1 MTTYTFVT
9 FAPIQGFIEKTRKL
23 RDLYGA
29 SLILSHLSSKLVE
42 AIEREGKGKVISPG
56 LPDYSKG
63 MPNRIL
69 IEGEEFTEKM
79 AQKAL
84 TDAWGEILDECRE
97 WLEKQIEQFQK
108 KQKNDSELR
117 EEEWS
122 RNSEYWPWKQEWN
135 KWKNYSWEVFWGSG
149 DSPDNAR
156 LDLETRKLS
165 RRWTAINWIGESSSI
180 SGADAIAYPGMEGR
194 DIKLTKEGFPK
205 KEQEKADKFFRMLA
219 VMLDIPKADWGDE
232 KNPEVEGKFIDP
244 NERLSIPELVKRL
257 VTRPQV
263 AKLIPMN
270 APESFREMIR
280 QARNMERFA
289 KSPYEGEEVS
299 ELEGHWTGWFM
310 GDGDKM
316 GDHLTAI
323 AQKSDPEKIRE
334 FSEIIRKWGRN
345 TSEFQNYNMPVIWL
359 LVQNNNCMAGIL
371 LYKSKAFP
379 RDKGRIVYAGGDDFM
394 GVIYSTKP
402 KEPIPGYSALEEII
416 KLHRSWDEMQRE
428 KLQPL
433 IGKDEE
439 TGQQKSVTVSMGFVW
454 VGPGVPQ
461 RDVLQ
466 HCREAEKESKKKGRN
481 RITIRILFNNG
492 QHLEWTTPWEYL
504 DILYDYRDLD
514 GGQNWSHAYRDLGQ
528 LRARHAFGFGTKNA
542 SSENFFEK
550 GAVEFA
556 EVYFKKYKERLSKN
570 RKEIFKY
577 VEESSRSRDV
587 IRWIENTILIGW
599 HLLGDRETLLFF
611 PLLHLLQQFVIV
623 FLGNFVF

>member
-1 MTTYTFVT
+1 MITYTFVT

-42 AIEREGKGKVISPG
+42 AIEKEGKGKVISPG

-69 IEGEEFTEKM
+69 IEGEGFTEEM

-84 TDAWGEILDECRE
+84 TEAWGEILDKCRE
-97 WLEKQIEQFQK
+97 WLEKEIEIFQR
-108 KQKNDSELR
+108 KQKDDSELR
-117 EEEWS
+117 EVEWRES
-122 RNSEYWPWKQEWN
+122 KYWPWKQEWN

-149 DSPDNAR
+149 DSPETAR

-205 KEQEKADKFFRMLA
+205 KEQDKANKFFKMLA
-219 VMLDIPKADWGDE
+219 VMLDIPKADWGDDN
-232 KNPEVEGKFIDP
+232 NPEVEGKFIDP

-263 AKLIPMN
+263 AKLIPMP
-270 APESFREMIR
+270 APDSFKEMIR
-280 QARNMERFA
+280 LARNMQGRLA
-289 KSPYEGEEVS
+289 KRPYEEEEVS
-299 ELEGHWTGWFM
+299 GLEGHWTGWFM

-316 GDHLTAI
+316 GDHLTKI
-323 AQKSDPEKIRE
+323 AEEGDPDKIGQ
-334 FSEIIRKWGRN
+334 FSEIIRRWGKKL
-345 TSEFQNYNMPVIWL
+345 EED
-359 LVQNNNCMAGIL
+359 
-371 LYKSKAFP
+371 FP

-402 KEPIPGYSALEEII
+402 KEPIPGHSALEEII
-416 KLHRSWDEMQRE
+416 ELHRSWDEMQRE

-433 IGKDEE
+433 VGKDEK
-439 TGQQKSVTVSMGFVW
+439 TGEKKEVTVSVGFVW
-454 VGPGVPQ
+454 AGAGVPQ

-466 HCREAEKESKKKGRN
+466 HCREAEQASKRKGRN

-504 DILYDYRDLD
+504 DILNDYRDLD
-514 GGQNWSHAYRDLGQ
+514 RGKNWNHVYRDLGQ
-528 LRARHAFGFGTKNA
+528 LRARHAFGFGIGDLERFKDTSADDKILEKFCEGA
-542 SSENFFEK
+542 LEFLDIYFPGYGETISEEQEHLFNPLEQ
-550 GAVEFA
+550 
-556 EVYFKKYKERLSKN
+556 
-570 RKEIFKY
+570 
-577 VEESSRSRDV
+577 EEHDKAT
-587 IRWIENTILIGW
+587 IKWIQDLIYTGW
-599 HLLGDRETLLFF
+599 HLRSDEKE
-611 PLLHLLQQFVIV
+611 
-623 FLGNFVF
+623 